1 MTAAYIAIAFLV
13 FPLCLGT
20 AALLLFG
27 ARPSRPG
34 PVGLLLHTILEKPQP
49 HCSFYSPVKFAA
61 LLRVLKQ
68 ENATFAT
75 VSEAAGPEWSGVDHP
90 PTIVM
95 TFDDGF
101 DSFHTAA
108 LPLLQ
113 EHGYKVTVFPVAGYL
128 GRPSTWDTLP
138 PQTHLTKEQLREIA
152 GLGHEI
158 GSHTVTHANLT
169 LLCDA
174 DLRDELS
181 RSKSILEDITG
192 KPITSLSFPFGQWN
206 SRVWNAAR
214 EAGYTAA
221 TSYANRRTHAGR
233 GIVPVWGI
241 YSYDSVDDVI
251 ERAISRPPL
260 SNALA
265 RGYVMPHFAKGTPLW
280 KFRKN
285 YAVLR

>member
-20 AALLLFG
+20 AALLVFG
-27 ARPSRPG
+27 TRPSRPG

-61 LLRVLKQ
+61 LLRVLKHG
-68 ENATFAT
+68 NAAFAT
-75 VSEAAGPEWSGVDHP
+75 VVEAAGREWSDIDHP

-101 DSFHTAA
+101 DSFYTAA

-113 EHGYKVTVFPVAGYL
+113 EYEYKVTVFPVAGYL
-128 GRPSTWDTLP
+128 GRPSAWDTLP
-138 PQTHLTKEQLREIA
+138 PQTHLTREQLREIA
-152 GLGHEI
+152 RMGHEI

-181 RSKSILEDITG
+181 RSKNILEDITG

-206 SRVWNAAR
+206 SRVWDAAR

-221 TSYANRRTHAGR
+221 TSYAHRTNGEP

-241 YSYDSVDDVI
+241 YSFDSVDDVI
-251 ERAISRPPL
+251 ERAIRRARF
-260 SNALA
+260 SNAFA
-265 RGYVMPHFAKGTPLW
+265 RGCVMPHFAKGTPLW

-285 YAVLR
+285 